1 MIPFLQQGV
10 CIIGHSQNRMSD
22 YQKYLREHTA
32 RPEDF
37 LVTRRQFLNR
47 FGMGLGALG
56 LAALMGEELGGT
68 VRAAELNPLSPKM
81 PPFAAK
87 AKRVVHIFAQ
97 GAPSQVDTWDP
108 KPALE

>member
-1 MIPFLQQGV
+1 MIPLFRRSV
-10 CIIGHSQNRMSD
+10 CIIGNSGNIMSD

-56 LAALMGEELGGT
+56 LATLLGEEFGDT
-68 VRAAELNPLSPKM
+68 AQAADLNPLSPKM
-81 PPFAAK
+81 PPFPAK

-97 GAPSQVDTWDP
+97 GAPSQVDTWD
-108 KPALE
+108 